1 MRLVPI
7 VLALLVVTPVPVAAS
22 GGIGC
27 EAKDQNLAFDTQI
40 GTTRGSGG
48 FYSIRT
54 ALDVALPGIPDDL
67 RKLTLENAL
76 LHSWV
81 DGDEIKL
88 HFYVEREEGPF
99 ASLDFVVETTMVE
112 EGDYRG
118 GYVLTVYEAQ
128 DDMDPDLG
136 RWTAEGSIDCMA
148 E

>member
-1 MRLVPI
+1 MRLAPTA
-7 VLALLVVTPVPVAAS
+7 LAAFLAAAAPAVAS

-27 EAKDQNLAFDTQI
+27 EATDQNLSFQTDI
-40 GTTRGSGG
+40 GMTRGSGG
-48 FYSIRT
+48 FFSIRT

-67 RKLTLENAL
+67 RKLSLENAL

-88 HFYVEREEGPF
+88 HFYVERQEGPF
-99 ASLDFVVETTMVE
+99 ASLDFVIETTMME

-128 DDMDPDLG
+128 DDMAPDSG
-136 RWTAEGSIDCMA
+136 RWTAEGGIDCMA